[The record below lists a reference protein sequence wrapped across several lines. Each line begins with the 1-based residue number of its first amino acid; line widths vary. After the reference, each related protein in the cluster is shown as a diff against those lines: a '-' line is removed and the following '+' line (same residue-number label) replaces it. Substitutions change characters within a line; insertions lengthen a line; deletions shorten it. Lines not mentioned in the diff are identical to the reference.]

1 MKRIKKK
8 REFSKIMSVIAVAM
22 WILVNFYGMVMMAI
36 TLDLTPMMYVI
47 GSVDAVVA
55 VVLGFYFNKA
65 KRENEI
71 KLQTKLISKETMEE
85 AMKRNAE
92 WE

>member
-8 REFSKIMSVIAVAM
+8 REFSKVISSISIGM
-22 WILVNFYGMVMMAI
+22 WLLVNFYAMVLMAI
-36 TLDLTPMMYVI
+36 TLDLSPLVYVI

-55 VVLGFYFNKA
+55 VVLASYFNKA
-65 KRENEI
+65 KLENQI
-71 KLQTKLISKETMEE
+71 KLQKRNISKEYLE
-85 AMKRNAE
+85 AMKQNAE